1 MPLNYFV
8 VYPAYVVCYHLP
20 LEAIIGMYQAI
31 RPSTNGLLECLMV
44 FNMPFTFV
52 KGMIDVALCFLI
64 YKPLSRCCTN
74 NIRKELHVHGARL
87 GHSSLDPEQHLL
99 PVSRRRGPKAHD
111 ARQRRHHLDP
121 RRRSP
126 AVHKKYR
133 RQGALVLVGLLAGLL
148 VGNVALKHLV
158 ARSRPCW
165 LDPSVQLLIATP
177 TDYSFPSGHTLS
189 STIAATILTK
199 TDRRF
204 GYVAIPLAVLIA
216 LSRLYLY
223 VHFPSD
229 VFAAAL
235 LGLLIGELTF
245 RYGGKLLDKI
255 SRRQKQ

>member
-1 MPLNYFV
+1 M
-8 VYPAYVVCYHLP
+8 
-20 LEAIIGMYQAI
+20 
-31 RPSTNGLLECLMV
+31 
-44 FNMPFTFV
+44 
-52 KGMIDVALCFLI
+52 ALDWGILHWI
-64 YKPLSRCCTN
+64 QN
-74 NIRKELHVHGARL
+74 NISCPFLDAVVPKLTML
-87 GHSSLDPEQHLL
+87 GNAGIIWIIAGVLL
-99 PVSRRRGPKAHD
+99 
-111 ARQRRHHLDP
+111 LCT
-121 RRRSP
+121 
-126 AVHKKYR
+126 KKYR
-133 RQGALVLVGLLAGLL
+133 RQGALVLMGLLAGLL

-216 LSRLYLY
+216 MSRLYLY

-229 VFAAAL
+229 VFTAAL

-245 RYGGKLLDKI
+245 RYGGKLCAYRTIRKGL
-255 SRRQKQ
+255 RGVC